1 MKLLGNEWIL
11 NLLKP
16 KLGMIKKLGRYNL
29 MLDKRFGFIILVERE
44 RERERARERKRERE
58 EKGPLSY
65 RVVKKAHILLLENS
79 MRWFTVYVGRT
90 EAKIKLFTQID

>member
-29 MLDKRFGFIILVERE
+29 MLDKRFRFYNPRRKKGKAPKLQSSWEGPYFIVRKLNDMIYCICRLNRSKNKIIHADRLAHFVER
-44 RERERARERKRERE
+44 
-58 EKGPLSY
+58 
-65 RVVKKAHILLLENS
+65 
-79 MRWFTVYVGRT
+79 
-90 EAKIKLFTQID
+90 KIN